1 MNTQKH
7 KIEFHYEPPVREV
20 DNLEAMIADAARDAR
35 DGLRGLHALSSRA
48 IRDNELNIKTLTD
61 IIEQKRILTD
71 QFRHT
76 IRLILAN
83 IAQSHPETD
92 EDPVADTVRRDLL
105 SASYL
110 SQRVSDLIEAEQ
122 MIGKKRQSRN

>member
-7 KIEFHYEPPVREV
+7 KIEVHYAPPLREV

-35 DGLRGLHALSSRA
+35 DGLQGLRDLGYAALGG
-48 IRDNELNIKTLTD
+48 NELNIKALTD

-83 IAQSHPETD
+83 LESLPPEDVNAET
-92 EDPVADTVRRDLL
+92 ADSLRRDFKN
-105 SASYL
+105 ARHL
-110 SQRVSDLIEAEQ
+110 SQRVSDLIDAE
-122 MIGKKRQSRN
+122 

>member
-7 KIEFHYEPPVREV
+7 KIEVHYTPPLREV

-35 DGLRGLHALSSRA
+35 DGLQGLRDLGYAALGG
-48 IRDNELNIKTLTD
+48 NELNIKTLTD

-83 IAQSHPETD
+83 LESLQPDDVDAET
-92 EDPVADTVRRDLL
+92 ADAVRSDFRK
-105 SASYL
+105 ARHL
-110 SQRVSDLIEAEQ
+110 SQRVSDLIDAEH
-122 MIGKKRQSRN
+122 MIGKKRQPRS